1 MSVCYVELKIDD
13 LVCKS
18 LQKKGGACGIGESS
32 FQLPSCFYQCK
43 MFAECCPLSLL
54 PREERHIMAA
64 RGGGRPLS
72 VLVDVFSGFDGTM
85 ACCSQSSGFRSDGGW
100 SKGRLSQPLLLWKG

>member
-18 LQKKGGACGIGESS
+18 LQKKGGGSGIRESS
-32 FQLPSCFYQCK
+32 LQLPSCFYQCK

-64 RGGGRPLS
+64 RGGEALFL
-72 VLVDVFSGFDGTM
+72 VLVDVFSGFDGMM
-85 ACCSQSSGFRSDGGW
+85 ACCS
-100 SKGRLSQPLLLWKG
+100 